1 MTDKQQATLEF
12 IRAYIREN
20 GMAPTNKEITV
31 GMGWASANNAQS
43 HLQALQRK
51 GWLTNK
57 EITVGMGWASANNA
71 QSHLQAL
78 QRKGWLK
85 IRRGVSR
92 GIVLTGSAIVDIPDV
107 NSGEYWFDGVFQHL
121 RYERDVYKVIEAAG
135 LKGRSKS
142 CSLTKA

>member
-1 MTDKQQATLEF
+1 MKPLTEKQQATLSF

-20 GMAPTNKEITV
+20 GMAPTNKEIAA
-31 GMGWASANNAQS
+31 GMGWASANNAQ
-43 HLQALQRK
+43 
-51 GWLTNK
+51 
-57 EITVGMGWASANNA
+57 V
-71 QSHLQAL
+71 HLQAL

-85 IRRGVSR
+85 IRRAVSR

-107 NSGEYWFDGVFQHL
+107 NSDEYWFDGVFQHQ